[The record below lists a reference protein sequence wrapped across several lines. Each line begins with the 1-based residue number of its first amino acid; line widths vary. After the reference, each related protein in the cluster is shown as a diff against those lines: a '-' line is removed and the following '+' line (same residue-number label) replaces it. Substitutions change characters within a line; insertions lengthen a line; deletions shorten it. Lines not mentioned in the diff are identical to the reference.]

1 MKNLYH
7 LIDKMEY
14 PFEPHYLQIG
24 THKLHYIDEGKGP
37 VLLFVHGT
45 PSWSF
50 DFRKII
56 THFSR
61 THRCIAIDHLGFGKS
76 DKAPD
81 YPYSTRQHSE
91 NLKLLITKL
100 NLSNIHFVVHDFGG
114 PIALNYALDHPENT
128 GSVTILNSWLWD
140 SSADPDFIKLKKILK
155 SPLLPFLYLRLNL
168 SARFILPGSFGK
180 RKLSKHISKQ
190 YTLPFPEKNQRYGPL
205 AFARSLLNDQQWF
218 GTLWEKRETLQSKP
232 ILLIW
237 GMRDK
242 VVRPHHLERFQQGFP
257 QATTCSI
264 EDAGHFPQEEYPETV
279 IEQLEKFL
287 AANSVTSL

>member
-7 LIDKMEY
+7 LIDKKEY

-56 THFSR
+56 SHFSG

-81 YPYSTRQHSE
+81 YSYSTQQHSE

-100 NLSNIHFVVHDFGG
+100 NLRNIHFVVHDFGG

-140 SSADPDFIKLKKILK
+140 SSSDPDFIKLKKILK

-180 RKLSKHISKQ
+180 RKLSKHICKQ

-218 GTLWEKRETLQSKP
+218 GTLWEKRATLQSKP

-237 GMRDK
+237 GMSDK
-242 VVRPHHLERFQQGFP
+242 IVRPHHLERFQQGFP
-257 QATTCSI
+257 QATCCCI
-264 EDAGHFPQEEYPETV
+264 ADAGHFPQEEYPETV

-287 AANSVTSL
+287 AANAIISL